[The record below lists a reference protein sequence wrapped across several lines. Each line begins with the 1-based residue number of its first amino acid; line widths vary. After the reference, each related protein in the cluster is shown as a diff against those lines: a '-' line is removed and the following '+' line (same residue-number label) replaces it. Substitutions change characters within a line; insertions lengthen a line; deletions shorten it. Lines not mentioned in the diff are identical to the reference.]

1 MKKSVILAGVISLSL
16 MASTVYAAPQN
27 QGKNDASIKVEI
39 KGTTVSGSVYG
50 DDKTVG
56 DSVYGGS
63 KGLQNAYEN
72 VKNKPAGKRI
82 AELLKTKYNID
93 VNADTSLGALVTSLE
108 KDGKLKAAADVQ
120 AEVVSLDPSNVEE
133 YKKLSKI
140 KVKLGDK
147 NVKVYVNGKTI
158 GFDVSPVVES
168 GRTLVPFRAISESL
182 KASVTYD
189 NVSKTVT
196 VTRDGVEVKLTLGSK
211 TATINGK
218 AVTLDVPGK
227 VKSNRVLVPLRF
239 LSEALNTNVTWDAE
253 TSSAI
258 IIEKA

>member
-1 MKKSVILAGVISLSL
+1 MKKSVMLAGVISLSL
-16 MASTVYAAPQN
+16 MASTAFAAPGN
-27 QGKNDASIKVEI
+27 QGKNEATIKVEAE
-39 KGTTVSGSVYG
+39 GTTVSGSVYG
-50 DDKTVG
+50 DGKNN
-56 DSVYGGS
+56 GS

-72 VKNKPAGKRI
+72 VKDKPAGDRI

-93 VNADTSLGALVTSLE
+93 VNADTSFATLVTTLE
-108 KDGKLKAAADVQ
+108 KDGQLKAAAEVQ
-120 AEVVSLDPSNVEE
+120 AEVVSQDPANIEE

-147 NVKVYVNGKTI
+147 KVKVYVNGKTL
-158 GFDVSPVVES
+158 GTEVSPVVES

-182 KASVTYD
+182 DAVVTYD

-196 VTRDGVEVKLTLGSK
+196 VTRDGVVVKLTLGSK
-211 TATINGK
+211 IATINGK
-218 AVTLDVPGK
+218 TVTLDVAGK

-239 LSEALNTNVTWDAE
+239 LSEALNTNVTWDTE

-258 IIEKA
+258 IIDKNTEA